1 MHPSEKPSKDEMKRD
16 AHFLAR
22 AFLPPPGS
30 ATTRPVAPL
39 PLPLCLPQLNST
51 YGSPFVRAYS
61 PVLEAVDISQ
71 VQLLNFID
79 GLNAAITSSPPLRV
93 VNWTGL
99 ILGFLPYN
107 WALWGGLFIQIAAE
121 TGDRVLSKSLTDR
134 YLRAANRLLFNPRG
148 LSIRLFTPSAL
159 QHMVLMQPEPP
170 KRSRLDRFGRATGT
184 ILLTQLPLSFVS
196 KIVHKAAKQPPR
208 VDASD
213 LPNLPFKA
221 KLLPTMRRL
230 VMLEGHALMP
240 LIFDVPPPLK
250 PEGLRTLV
258 QTWGVRLDRWWY
270 GKTQTRAEKQ
280 RYKLSEMERM
290 LEVNEDESEKHAP
303 TKKEKKKRAK
313 LERQVSDAD
322 LLEHWASDQVL
333 WIVITGS
340 EVDEHIDGIEM
351 ADTDEDDEAM
361 ELATWDA
368 QMKAEQHNSIR
379 HRETQSPDH

>member
-1 MHPSEKPSKDEMKRD
+1 
-16 AHFLAR
+16 
-22 AFLPPPGS
+22 
-30 ATTRPVAPL
+30 
-39 PLPLCLPQLNST
+39 
-51 YGSPFVRAYS
+51 
-61 PVLEAVDISQ
+61 
-71 VQLLNFID
+71 
-79 GLNAAITSSPPLRV
+79 
-93 VNWTGL
+93 
-99 ILGFLPYN
+99 
-107 WALWGGLFIQIAAE
+107 
-121 TGDRVLSKSLTDR
+121 
-134 YLRAANRLLFNPRG
+134 
-148 LSIRLFTPSAL
+148 
-159 QHMVLMQPEPP
+159 
-170 KRSRLDRFGRATGT
+170 
-184 ILLTQLPLSFVS
+184 
-196 KIVHKAAKQPPR
+196 
-208 VDASD
+208 
-213 LPNLPFKA
+213 
-221 KLLPTMRRL
+221 MRRL